1 MQSYY
6 KLAEQR
12 PFEIRR
18 TYNESEYIAYPLVCL
33 PMSDREIIYYL
44 EEKTRLLEKTIET
57 IKIYSDD
64 DYFKASFELEEF
76 LKNFKV
82 YGEK

>member
-1 MQSYY
+1 
-6 KLAEQR
+6 
-12 PFEIRR
+12 
-18 TYNESEYIAYPLVCL
+18 
-33 PMSDREIIYYL
+33 MSDREIIYYL